1 MPLPPPPPGLPPSTR
16 SQSMSRSSDGS
27 ASGRSFTAAIPA
39 PSTRRPPGHG
49 TSLGPVPPTPADWVE
64 EDVSQQD
71 APASRVGRQLHID
84 TRNVPSNLDAIT
96 SLDTHS
102 AVPPQNN
109 SSNGRQSRHARQ
121 NSSNTQLFRSPA
133 VRNSSAKGIRE
144 RRSESRNGREGRL
157 GDESAVSISGNPWQ
171 EAMDSVKPSDLVLP
185 QGGTNLSR
193 RRTVTKSTPRSGRSL
208 QSPEAALSS
217 APSTQSSGAGLS
229 LPSSNC
235 TAHPDSTNSGS
246 FPESST
252 PTPPFSPGAKSFS
265 HISPNE
271 NSPPLPPKSLPT
283 TPPQHYGEY
292 LNNPSRLAP
301 PGNQARPVSHILHV
315 PNPNVIQPPLNPSGP
330 SSRQSVGQ
338 SRSLESAEAFRQR
351 AIDRHGAFVE
361 KEATSRSERE
371 NMEHFVRYIFTETK
385 VRRERY
391 AKVFEDMSPATSIF
405 FEDILRFQS
414 DGEPSEV
421 AVGPQPERLSYP
433 QRSELQ
439 SRLNPS
445 GGAQGRPESAW
456 WNGYV
461 PALSPIASMSIDTG
475 LDEMES
481 RGRAP
486 SRWWESNSSG
496 SKHDGG
502 SRGIERT
509 KRESKYMGVSRSSLD
524 LPQSGFLESNSSSS
538 NMSRVTAG
546 PSGRRTYGPHEYPPE
561 KVEWKDSESSLP
573 PPPFGP
579 LTPGSASLTPDSRK
593 LDVSR
598 LVTLPPP
605 YPRHHPAVNNSHP
618 ELASIRTIVRSLSD
632 LSNVTDIKEQNASK
646 NTMLREEAQ
655 QKASS
660 RRSGLRAQIRDQIDA
675 GTMSYAD
682 AAEAE
687 SKLDE
692 EELQKEKQRKQVEF
706 DEYQTSVVSPLHARF
721 SEQIAKATASFDQ
734 LSGRLFNDAQ
744 ERSPNLTQEEGDEQP
759 ELLEKLTQLKWL
771 FETREQ
777 LHREIYDLLS
787 ERNDKYKA
795 IVILPYQQACNESK
809 LAEAEAFFATDAL
822 DRKLS
827 FEQETLRRFEAFND
841 VVESNVVRGV
851 EVQLSAFW
859 DIAPSLL
866 QVLQK
871 IPADLR
877 GFDVQIP
884 PDEFDDN
891 PGYADH
897 PLQYLYSLLS
907 HAQKSTYQFI
917 ESQTNL
923 LCLLH
928 EIKSGVMNA
937 GCSVM
942 RTRRVVAGEGS
953 DGGVERDVREV
964 RAEEEERL
972 TRDLKEKVGTLEGL
986 WREALG
992 EEMDGVQGR
1001 VREWLVERGGWDDE
1015 EE

>member
-1 MPLPPPPPGLPPSTR
+1 
-16 SQSMSRSSDGS
+16 MS
-27 ASGRSFTAAIPA
+27 
-39 PSTRRPPGHG
+39 
-49 TSLGPVPPTPADWVE
+49 PV
-64 EDVSQQD
+64 
-71 APASRVGRQLHID
+71 
-84 TRNVPSNLDAIT
+84 
-96 SLDTHS
+96 
-102 AVPPQNN
+102 
-109 SSNGRQSRHARQ
+109 
-121 NSSNTQLFRSPA
+121 
-133 VRNSSAKGIRE
+133 
-144 RRSESRNGREGRL
+144 
-157 GDESAVSISGNPWQ
+157 
-171 EAMDSVKPSDLVLP
+171 
-185 QGGTNLSR
+185 
-193 RRTVTKSTPRSGRSL
+193 
-208 QSPEAALSS
+208 
-217 APSTQSSGAGLS
+217 
-229 LPSSNC
+229 
-235 TAHPDSTNSGS
+235 
-246 FPESST
+246 
-252 PTPPFSPGAKSFS
+252 
-265 HISPNE
+265 
-271 NSPPLPPKSLPT
+271 
-283 TPPQHYGEY
+283 
-292 LNNPSRLAP
+292 
-301 PGNQARPVSHILHV
+301 
-315 PNPNVIQPPLNPSGP
+315 
-330 SSRQSVGQ
+330 
-338 SRSLESAEAFRQR
+338 
-351 AIDRHGAFVE
+351 
-361 KEATSRSERE
+361 TSR
-371 NMEHFVRYIFTETK
+371 
-385 VRRERY
+385 
-391 AKVFEDMSPATSIF
+391 F
-405 FEDILRFQS
+405 FEEVLSFQF
-414 DGEPSEV
+414 DGETPGVTVES
-421 AVGPQPERLSYP
+421 QPERLSYP
-433 QRSELQ
+433 RRSEPQ
-439 SRLNPS
+439 SRLSVS

-486 SRWWESNSSG
+486 SRWWESNSGG
-496 SKHDGG
+496 SMHDGV
-502 SRGIERT
+502 SRGIGRS
-509 KRESKYMGVSRSSLD
+509 KRESKYMGVSRGLLD
-524 LPQSGFLESNSSSS
+524 LPQSGDLEGNSSSL
-538 NMSRVTAG
+538 NMSRAIAG
-546 PSGRRTYGPHEYPPE
+546 PSGHITYGPNEYPPE
-561 KVEWKDSESSLP
+561 KVGWHDQESPLP

-579 LTPGSASLTPDSRK
+579 PTPRSAHLTPDPRK

-618 ELASIRTIVRSLSD
+618 DLASIRTIVRSLSD
-632 LSNVTDIKEQNASK
+632 LSGVKDIKEQNASK
-646 NTMLREEAQ
+646 DTILREEAQ

-660 RRSGLRAQIRDQIDA
+660 RRSALRAQIRDRIDA
-675 GTMSYAD
+675 GTMSYTE

-687 SKLDE
+687 SKLDVE
-692 EELQKEKQRKQVEF
+692 EFQREKQRKQVEF
-706 DEYQTSVVSPLHARF
+706 DEYQTSVVSPLHTRF

-734 LSGRLFNDAQ
+734 LSSRLFNDAQ

-795 IVILPYQQACNESK
+795 IVVLPYQQSRNDSK
-809 LAEAEAFFATDAL
+809 LAEAEAFFAKDAR

-827 FEQETLRRFEAFND
+827 FEQDTLKRFEAFND

-871 IPADLR
+871 IPPDLR

-884 PDEFDDN
+884 PDEHDDN
-891 PGYADH
+891 PSYAAH

-928 EIKSGVMNA
+928 EVKSGVMNT
-937 GCSVM
+937 GCSVL
-942 RTRRVVAGEGS
+942 RTQRIVEGEEV
-953 DGGVERDVREV
+953 DVVERDVREV

-986 WREALG
+986 WAEGLG
-992 EEMDGVQGR
+992 EEMDGVKGR